1 MRVPGFFLSR
11 VGRNST
17 FSSGSRNKVITV
29 ALEKSLWKISAFSN
43 VALPATPSFAAL
55 RSESLTID
63 LSLFHDKISLIP
75 DPSPGGRREVSS
87 LSLRERDRG

>member
-1 MRVPGFFLSR
+1 MQGSN
-11 VGRNST
+11 RNN
-17 FSSGSRNKVITV
+17 RNNRIE
-29 ALEKSLWKISAFSN
+29 A
-43 VALPATPSFAAL
+43 
-55 RSESLTID
+55 ID